1 MHAAITR
8 SAGLLLISK
17 GTTGLHC
24 CVCLVAAQ
32 VWNEPNMQGDN
43 GFYNGTPQQLALL
56 ALATQQVLR
65 EVKSSALLLNPPM
78 AGMAADAIAFLQRYL
93 VECKRLKVVHTGI
106 AWHSYNMPPEP
117 DLQSMQTVRRVMADV
132 GLPAN
137 LPIFNTEAGILEG
150 DFKLLGNNH
159 TYGAGFLART
169 YVVNWAG
176 PLLGWIAAD

>member
-1 MHAAITR
+1 
-8 SAGLLLISK
+8 
-17 GTTGLHC
+17 
-24 CVCLVAAQ
+24 
-32 VWNEPNMQGDN
+32 MQRDN
-43 GFYNGTPQQLALL
+43 GFFNGTPQQLALL

-65 EVKSSALLLNPPM
+65 EVNSLALLLNPPM
-78 AGMAADAIAFLQRYL
+78 AGMAGDAVAFLRSYL
-93 VECKRLKVVHTGI
+93 VECQQLMVNHTGFT
-106 AWHSYNMPPEP
+106 WHSYNMPAER
-117 DLQSMQTVRRVMADV
+117 DLESMQTVRRVMADV

-176 PLLGWIAAD
+176 PLLAGAA